1 MNNKK
6 KEPNFYSKLLLKKE
20 RKLMNYK
27 LSYKLEKHPIATRKK
42 ETLLQSQEIKI
53 EKEDLQQR

>member
-1 MNNKK
+1 
-6 KEPNFYSKLLLKKE
+6 
-20 RKLMNYK
+20 MNYK